1 MVRDLKDP
9 GARSTLRRIEQCGL
23 TKNEEKNLL
32 YEIVGFRFVP
42 QYPVG
47 NVAHGVGMAAEEKT
61 KLVLRSFA
69 DLPKQKF
76 IGNLRKGCNGL
87 DSSFSHVVSRWE
99 KIERFG

>member
-1 MVRDLKDP
+1 
-9 GARSTLRRIEQCGL
+9 
-23 TKNEEKNLL
+23 
-32 YEIVGFRFVP
+32 
-42 QYPVG
+42 
-47 NVAHGVGMAAEEKT
+47 MAAEEKT